1 MAVAVSISES
11 RIKYASQ
18 LIVSAVLLFT
28 AAKVGYSFALYK
40 DLVSLIWPPAGIALA
55 LVLVY
60 GYRILP
66 GIAIGSIILSISN
79 GSSFIFAAGSLVS
92 QIAEPA
98 FGAFLLSKFGFDRR
112 ISKISDIVK
121 LILLGA
127 VAAPLI
133 IASLETFTICIS
145 ANIQVYNCF
154 NIYFGSFMGNAM
166 GIVVMAPFMLAW
178 PGTKFSDYNIKQ
190 YLEFF
195 GMALGLLAITFI
207 VYGNYFIAH
216 DSKPLAYLVFPFII
230 WASLRF
236 EVKGASTAI
245 FLISVIAA
253 VGTVKG
259 FGPFGDS
266 SVYYGLFY
274 LYVFL
279 AATSITALILGT
291 TSKIKNNAQFS
302 LKETQNLLEK
312 RVKERTEKLE
322 GMNFQKDRL
331 FSIIS
336 HDLRSPFQSL
346 LGFSDFIVDDFET
359 LSRDEIKR
367 YLGHIRDSAR
377 NVYSLIENLLHWTR
391 LQTGKLEF
399 NPIELDFGAEIEA
412 IVKKMTPAAEKKSI
426 RILNCISSQI
436 FFYADPYMLNILMVN
451 LLDNAIKFSHKDS
464 DIEIRL
470 DRNANYLTLNITDS
484 GIGMDKE
491 EIEKLFKIETSHK
504 KRGTADERGTG
515 LGLLICK
522 EVMNKHRGKIEVESE
537 PEKGTTLRVSFTT

>member
-18 LIVSAVLLFT
+18 LIVSAVLFFT

-98 FGAFLLSKFGFDRR
+98 LGAFLLSKFGFDRR

-127 VAAPLI
+127 VAAPVF
-133 IASLETFTICIS
+133 IALLETFTICIS
-145 ANIQVYNCF
+145 AQIPINSCF

-178 PGTKFSDYNIKQ
+178 SGTKFSDYKIKQ

-195 GMALGLLAITFI
+195 GMVLGLLTITII
-207 VYGNYFIAH
+207 VYGNYFITH

-253 VGTVKG
+253 IGTIKG
-259 FGPFGDS
+259 FGPFSDS

-291 TSKIKNNAQFS
+291 TSRIKNSAQSS

-346 LGFSDFIVDDFET
+346 LGFSDFIFDDFDS

-399 NPIELDFGAEIEA
+399 NPIELDLGAEIEA
-412 IVKKMTPAAEKKSI
+412 VVKKMNQTAEKKNI
-426 RILNCISSQI
+426 RIINSINSQI
-436 FFYADPYMLNILMVN
+436 FFLADPYMLNILMVN

-464 DIEIRL
+464 DIEIKL
-470 DRNANYLTLNITDS
+470 ERNADFLMLRIIDS
-484 GIGMDKE
+484 GIGMNDE
-491 EIEKLFKIETSHK
+491 EVSKLFKIEISHK

-522 EVMNKHRGKIEVESE
+522 EVMNKHRGKITVESE
-537 PEKGTTLRVSFTT
+537 PEKGTGLTVYFPI

>member
-1 MAVAVSISES
+1 LAVALSISES

-18 LIVSAVLLFT
+18 LIVSALLFFT
-28 AAKVGYSFALYK
+28 AAKVGYSFALYR
-40 DLVSLIWPPAGIALA
+40 DVVSLIWPPAGIALA

-66 GIAIGSIILSISN
+66 GIAVGSIILSIAN
-79 GSSFIFAAGSLVS
+79 GSSFIYATGSLLS

-98 FGAFLLSKFGFDRR
+98 LGAFLLSKFGFDKK
-112 ISKISDIVK
+112 ISKITDIFK

-127 VAAPLI
+127 VTAPLL
-133 IASLETFTICIS
+133 IALLETFTICIS
-145 ANIQVYNCF
+145 TQIHFGSCL

-166 GIVVMAPFMLAW
+166 GIIVMAPFMLAW
-178 PGTKFSDYNIKQ
+178 AGTKYKDYKLKEYI
-190 YLEFF
+190 EFLV
-195 GMALGLLAITFI
+195 MASGLVVITLI
-207 VYGNYFIAH
+207 VYGNYFIAQ
-216 DSKPLAYLVFPFII
+216 DSRPLAYLVFPFLI

-253 VGTVKG
+253 IGTVKG
-259 FGPFGDS
+259 FGPFSDS
-266 SVYYGLFY
+266 SVYHGLLY

-291 TSKIKNNAQFS
+291 TSKIKNSAQIS
-302 LKETQNLLEK
+302 LKETQSQLEK

-322 GMNFQKDRL
+322 GMNYQKDRL

-346 LGFSDFIVDDFET
+346 LGFSDFIVDDFDS
-359 LSRDEIKR
+359 LSKDEIKR

-377 NVYSLIENLLHWTR
+377 NVYSLIENLLHWSR
-391 LQTGKLEF
+391 IQSGKLEF
-399 NPIELDFGAEIEA
+399 NPIEVELGSEIEEV
-412 IVKKMTPAAEKKSI
+412 VKKMLPLYEKKNI
-426 RILNCISSQI
+426 RIINGINSQI
-436 FFYADPYMLNILMVN
+436 FFYADPYMLDILINN
-451 LLDNAIKFSHKDS
+451 LLDNAIKFSHKGS
-464 DIEIRL
+464 DIEIKL
-470 DRNANYLTLNITDS
+470 DRDADYLILKIIDY
-484 GIGMDKE
+484 GIGMSTE
-491 EIEKLFKIETSHK
+491 EIQKLFKIEIPLK

-522 EVMNKHRGKIEVESE
+522 EIMNKHKGKIIIESE
-537 PEKGTTLRVSFTT
+537 PGKGTTATVLFPI

>member
-1 MAVAVSISES
+1 LAVAVSISES

-18 LIVSAVLLFT
+18 LIVSALLFFT

-79 GSSFIFAAGSLVS
+79 GSNFIFAAGSLVS
-92 QIAEPA
+92 QMAEPA
-98 FGAFLLSKFGFDRR
+98 LGAFLLTKFGFDKR

-121 LILLGA
+121 LLTLGA
-127 VAAPLI
+127 VVAPLV
-133 IASLETFTICIS
+133 IASIETFTICMS
-145 ANIQVYNCF
+145 AHIPFYNCF

-178 PGTKFSDYNIKQ
+178 SGTKFNDYKVSQ
-190 YLEFF
+190 YFEFF
-195 GMALGLLAITFI
+195 GMALGLLAVTFI
-207 VYGNYFIAH
+207 IYGNSFITE
-216 DSKPLAYLVFPFII
+216 DSRSLAYLVFPFII

-259 FGPFGDS
+259 FGPFSNS

-274 LYVFL
+274 LYVFI

-291 TSKIKNNAQFS
+291 TSKIKNSAQNS
-302 LKETQNLLEK
+302 LKETQNLLEM

-346 LGFSDFIVDDFET
+346 LGFSDFIVDDFDT
-359 LSRDEIKR
+359 LSREEIKR

-399 NPIELDFGAEIEA
+399 NPVELDLGAEIEA
-412 IVKKMTPAAEKKSI
+412 IVKKMNSLAEKKDI
-426 RILNCISSQI
+426 RIFNRINSQI
-436 FFYADPYMLNILMVN
+436 FFFADPYMLNILLVN

-464 DIEIRL
+464 DIDIEL
-470 DRNANYLTLNITDS
+470 ERNADFLMLKITDS
-484 GIGMDKE
+484 GIGMNAE
-491 EIEKLFKIETSHK
+491 ELNNLFKVEIAHK
-504 KRGTADERGTG
+504 KRGTADEKGTG
-515 LGLLICK
+515 LGLLICN
-522 EVMNKHRGKIEVESE
+522 EVMKKHRGKISVGSE
-537 PEKGTTLRVSFTT
+537 PDKGTVLTVYFPI